1 MYGIGRAE
9 AVRFERHTGASSDTA
24 RCFESDTAKK
34 ALALFRSQG

>member
-9 AVRFERHTGASSDTA
+9 AVRFERHTGASSYTA
-24 RCFESDTAKK
+24 GCFELHSKK